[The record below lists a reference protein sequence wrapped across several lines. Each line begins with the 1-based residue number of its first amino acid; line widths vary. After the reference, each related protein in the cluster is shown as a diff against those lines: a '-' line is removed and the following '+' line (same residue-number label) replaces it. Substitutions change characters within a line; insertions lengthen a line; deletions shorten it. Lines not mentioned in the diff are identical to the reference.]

1 MMAQKEISLKLKPG
15 YVDCSTAMMLKV
27 LDETC
32 QMSDSEKQ
40 AIEKIYEQVKGQR
53 GSLLGHQ
60 QHDLIILGC
69 MARCEGRMCD
79 EMAELIHE
87 QRVMSEEKISAP
99 VWDAFTA
106 MMRHKGFFPAQT
118 LSACQ

>member
-1 MMAQKEISLKLKPG
+1 MLALKDMNLKLKPG

-32 QMSDSEKQ
+32 HMSDSEKQ
-40 AIEKIYEQVKGQR
+40 AVEHIYEKVKGQR
-53 GSLLGHQ
+53 GALLGHQ

-69 MARCEGRMCD
+69 MARCEGRMCA

-87 QRVMSEEKISAP
+87 HRVTSEEKISKS
-99 VWDAFTA
+99 VWKAFTA
-106 MMRHKGFFPAQT
+106 MMRHKGLFMAQA
-118 LSACQ
+118 LPV